1 MLDSMSD
8 SGQYGM
14 MSGVDASLPV
24 LNQRTLKNTIHCN
37 GVGLHSGH
45 KIALALKPAA
55 PDTGI
60 VFHRTDVEGDAGV
73 IPARYDTVTDTRLCT
88 KISNAH
94 DISVGTVE
102 HLMAAIAGCGID
114 NLIVELNGPEV
125 PVMDGSSE
133 PFVFLIDC
141 AGIEDQHAP
150 RRAVVVKKTV
160 SVDNNGCTATLS
172 PSNEFTISMG
182 IDFPSKAI
190 GRQELFLEVSS
201 DNFKHEICRA
211 RTFGFVQEVEAL
223 REMGLARGASLDN
236 AVGIAGDTIMN
247 EEGLRYEDECVR
259 HKVLDCIGDLALA
272 GAPLVGHY
280 RGFKAG
286 HAINNALL
294 RELFASDD
302 NWELVEVEKLQGL
315 QVELA
320 ATA

>member
-14 MSGVDASLPV
+14 TPGVDASLPV
-24 LNQRTLKNTIHCN
+24 LHQRTLKNTIHCN

-45 KIALALKPAA
+45 KISLALKPAA
-55 PDTGI
+55 PNTGI
-60 VFHRTDVEGDAGV
+60 IFHRTDVSGEAAV
-73 IPARYDTVTDTRLCT
+73 VPARYDTVTDTRLCT

-94 DISVGTVE
+94 DVSVGTVE

-114 NLIVELNGPEV
+114 NLIVELDGPEV

-133 PFVFLIDC
+133 PFVFLIEC

-150 RRAVVVKKTV
+150 RHAVVVKKAV

-172 PSNEFTISMG
+172 PSNDFTISMG
-182 IDFPSKAI
+182 IDFPNKVI
-190 GRQELFLEVSS
+190 GRQELFLEVSG

-294 RELFASDD
+294 RELFSSKE